1 MTTLS
6 NSGETGSPSQVAP
19 FPDGSRV
26 TAGPPVPGRLTIRQV
41 VGWGLVFAVIV
52 ALVIC
57 FFLYG
62 RQVVPLVG
70 ALPGEEWL
78 TSWS

>member
-1 MTTLS
+1 M
-6 NSGETGSPSQVAP
+6 
-19 FPDGSRV
+19 
-26 TAGPPVPGRLTIRQV
+26 TAGPPVPERLSIRQV
-41 VGWGLVFAVIV
+41 VGWGLVFIVIV

-70 ALPGEEWL
+70 SLPGEEWL
-78 TSWS
+78 TSLS

>member
-1 MTTLS
+1 
-6 NSGETGSPSQVAP
+6 
-19 FPDGSRV
+19 V
-26 TAGPPVPGRLTIRQV
+26 TVGPPVPERLTIRQV
-41 VGWGLVFAVIV
+41 VGWGFVFIVIV

-78 TSWS
+78 TSLS